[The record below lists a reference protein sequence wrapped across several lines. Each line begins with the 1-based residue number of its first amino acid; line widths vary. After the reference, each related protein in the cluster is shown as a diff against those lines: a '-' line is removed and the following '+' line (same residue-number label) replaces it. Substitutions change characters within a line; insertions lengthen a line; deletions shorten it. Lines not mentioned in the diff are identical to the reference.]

1 MPVNSAAEI
10 QMSDFF
16 NVILGFMSQ
25 FAGSRGGIDHNV
37 VQFGIAATLWGTL
50 LFYARERRKEDNPT
64 RERLLVLGFSFG
76 LARELFMYGMAF
88 VLAMGWVDQELLH
101 VIFPPL
107 EHSLQYVA
115 LFIIAG
121 AFLLFLRDDLPL
133 ARRYLRWSLAS
144 VAICYLATFWWWG
157 RYILANPNSKFGQV
171 WCDWL
176 FHIVACCW
184 LLTALILAVRGP
196 WNRVRSLISLAL
208 LTMFVAVSLK
218 IPDMV
223 LNEVYESIFAPIGN
237 SFYLLGIFLLA
248 IVYLREQMLE
258 RRTASE
264 QVSRLAYYD
273 SLTKLPNRA
282 LFNDR
287 LTQTIAVSARSDGR
301 FALLFLDLD
310 RFKAVNDSHGHSYG
324 DMLLAAVAQRLNQ
337 CLRLGD
343 TLARL
348 GGDEFVI
355 LLPNIESTEAAVT
368 VAEKVLLQ
376 LQKKFRINGLEI
388 FTSTSI
394 GMAFYP
400 DNGEDED
407 SLLRHADMA
416 MYAAKDDGRGCYH
429 LFSSEMH
436 EAIVQR
442 HTLAEELR
450 LAISRQDFEL
460 HFQPQVDVVSEK
472 IIGAEALVRWK
483 HPQKGLIMPGHFIS
497 VAEETGQIQALGEWI
512 FRSACEQLRT
522 WLDQG
527 LDNFKLSINLSAHR
541 LEQSNFLDRVED
553 ILQRNN
559 INPNLL
565 ELELTE
571 STMLSDME
579 RATALLKM
587 LKMRGF
593 TLAMDDFGTGY
604 SSLSYLKQLPFDQVK
619 IDQSFIRGINVN
631 DDDTMLV
638 KTILSMAN
646 HLKLSVVA
654 EGVETYE
661 QFAYLRQL
669 GCDRAQGFYFSRP
682 LPPDDF
688 AESLFSSQ
696 LLSSQ
701 ISLA

>member
-1 MPVNSAAEI
+1 
-10 QMSDFF
+10 MSDFF
-16 NVILGFMSQ
+16 NVIIGFMSQ
-25 FAGSRGGIDHNV
+25 FAGTRGGIDHNV
-37 VQFGIAATLWGTL
+37 VQFGIAATFWALL
-50 LFYARERRKEDNPT
+50 LFYARERRKEDSPR

-88 VLAMGWVDQELLH
+88 VLAMGWIDHDLLH

-107 EHSLQYVA
+107 EHALQYTA

-121 AFLLFLRDDLPL
+121 AFLQFLRNDLLL
-133 ARRYLRWSLAS
+133 ARRYLRWSLMSLAF
-144 VAICYLATFWWWG
+144 CYLATFWWWG
-157 RYILANPNSKFGQV
+157 RYLVANPSAKFGQV

-176 FHIVACCW
+176 FHIVASFF
-184 LLTALILAVRGP
+184 LLV
-196 WNRVRSLISLAL
+196 SLIAAARSSNRIRNPVALAL
-208 LTMFVAVSLK
+208 FMLFVAVFMK

-223 LNEVYESIFAPIGN
+223 LQEVYETTFSPIGN

-248 IVYLREQMLE
+248 IVYLREQTLE
-258 RRTASE
+258 RRTDRE
-264 QVSRLAYYD
+264 QITRLAYYD
-273 SLTKLPNRA
+273 SLTKLPNRI

-287 LTQTIAVSARSDGR
+287 LKQAIALSERAKGR

-310 RFKAVNDSHGHSYG
+310 RFKAINDTLGHSSG
-324 DMLLAAVAQRLNQ
+324 DQLLAAVAQRLSR

-355 LLPNIESTEAAVT
+355 LLPNVDSTNAAVN
-368 VAEKVLLQ
+368 VADKVLLQ
-376 LQKKFRINGLEI
+376 LQEQFRINGNEI
-388 FTSTSI
+388 FSSASI
-394 GMAFYP
+394 GLAFYP
-400 DNGEDED
+400 DNGADAD
-407 SLLRHADMA
+407 TLLRHADMA
-416 MYAAKDDGRGCYH
+416 MYAAKEAGRSCYH
-429 LFSSEMH
+429 IFSSNLH
-436 EAIVQR
+436 EEIVQR

-450 LAISRQDFEL
+450 VAIIRQEFEL
-460 HFQPQVDVVSEK
+460 HFQPQVDVVSER
-472 IIGAEALVRWK
+472 IVGAEALVRWR
-483 HPQKGLIMPGHFIS
+483 HPKKGLIMPGHFIDI
-497 VAEETGQIQALGEWI
+497 AEETGQIQALGEWV
-512 FRSACEQLRT
+512 FRSACEQLRA

-541 LEQSNFLDRVED
+541 LEQSDFLDRVER
-553 ILQRNN
+553 ILQTNN

-579 RATALLKM
+579 RAASMLKM
-587 LKMRGF
+587 LKLRGF

-619 IDQSFIRGINVN
+619 IDQSFIRGININ
-631 DDDTMLV
+631 EGDTVLV

-646 HLKLSVVA
+646 HLNLSVVA

-661 QFAYLRQL
+661 QLAYLRQL
-669 GCDRAQGFYFSRP
+669 GCDRAQGYYFSRP

-696 LLSSQ
+696 FNSQ